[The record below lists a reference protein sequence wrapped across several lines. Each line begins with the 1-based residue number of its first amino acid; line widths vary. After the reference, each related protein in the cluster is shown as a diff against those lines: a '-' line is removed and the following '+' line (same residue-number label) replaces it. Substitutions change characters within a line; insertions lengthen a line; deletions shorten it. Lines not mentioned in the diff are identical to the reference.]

1 MGKIPYFWQNNANEF
16 MEKLEYPLL
25 YFQLKP
31 NAVLGLLVGAS
42 YQLVEKDVKSLK
54 MAIGNHLRKQ
64 YKRHSDYPY
73 LRMQKTK
80 LKVIRVSIRP
90 TYQDLS
96 GSYPTNHNLT
106 VPMIVVFGPTDQ
118 GYFECH
124 LPLFEQSFY
133 YYEESQLEPLVK
145 HFANTVLNNLS
156 PDRIYRLLTYP
167 EPNLDFVTLKVN
179 YSRDYTWPGFK
190 YKREFP
196 SLQRLTERYPY
207 PKAMRKNTSHA
218 PDAAWE
224 MDEKVK
230 EVLDK
235 IISYRANV
243 LVVGPHGVG
252 KSAVLQ
258 QAIKRISGQQKK
270 QQKLDYTFW
279 RIIPQRITAS
289 TKYLGEWEELC
300 EELVHELQAA
310 NGILWVIDII
320 QLIQS
325 GGEGA
330 EDSVAA
336 FLLTYLQQNQLQMIG
351 EATPQELESMR
362 RLLPGF
368 VENFQIV
375 KIDELP
381 EDKIQSVIQQF
392 ADSARQ
398 SFHLNITTAAL
409 QLTYRLLLRYYPY
422 ESFPGKA
429 IKFLGQCI
437 NEAQF
442 QNTGEIDQKAVIENF
457 SKQTGLPELFLRDD
471 LLLDQEE
478 LTQYFE
484 SRIIGQPAA
493 ISRLCSIV
501 KIYKAG
507 LNNPHK
513 PISTLLFAGPT
524 GVGKTAC
531 AQALA
536 NYFFGKGQQKSPLIR
551 IDMSE
556 FQHPSQIVRFI
567 GSGTEVGQLVKEIRE
582 RPFAVLLLDEVEKA
596 DPSIFDA
603 LLTVLDEGILVDAY
617 GRVTNF
623 RNTIIIMTSNLG
635 ASNRKSIGFTDAQD
649 DEARYLSAVQRHF
662 RPEFINRI
670 DGFVMFN
677 ALTQEDIK
685 AITHKELEE
694 LKKREGF
701 LKRNIRIL
709 FTEALTD
716 YLAQIGFD
724 ERFGARPLQRAID
737 QSLVTPLAHWF
748 LEHAE
753 IENCTVIV
761 DFQGEVIISVNS
773 GI

>member
-1 MGKIPYFWQNNANEF
+1 MGKISYIWSDNADEF

-31 NAVLGLLVGAS
+31 NAVLGLLVGTS
-42 YQLVEKDVKSLK
+42 YQLVEKDLKSLK
-54 MAIGNHLRKQ
+54 MSIGNHLRKH
-64 YKRHSDYPY
+64 YKRHTDYPY
-73 LRMQKTK
+73 LRLQKPR
-80 LKVIRVSIRP
+80 LKVIRVNIRP
-90 TYQDLS
+90 TYKDQS
-96 GSYPTNHNLT
+96 GSYPVNHSLS
-106 VPMIVVFGPTDQ
+106 VPMIIVYGPTKQ
-118 GYFECH
+118 EYYECH
-124 LPLFEQSFY
+124 LPLFEESFY
-133 YYEESQLEPLVK
+133 YYEENQLEPLVK
-145 HFANTVLNNLS
+145 HFANTVLNRLS
-156 PDRIYRLLTYP
+156 PDKIYRLLTYP
-167 EPNLDFVTLKVN
+167 EANLDFVSLKVN
-179 YSRDYTWPGFK
+179 YNRDYNWPGFK
-190 YKREFP
+190 YKREYP
-196 SLQRLTERYPY
+196 TLNRLTERYPY
-207 PKAMRKNTSHA
+207 PKAVRKNTGYT

-235 IISYRANV
+235 IINSRSNV
-243 LVVGPHGVG
+243 LIVGAHGVG

-258 QAIKRISGQQKK
+258 QAIKRISGLQKK
-270 QQKLDYTFW
+270 QKLDYTFW
-279 RIIPQRITAS
+279 RIISQRITAS

-320 QLIQS
+320 QMLQS
-325 GGEGA
+325 GGEGP

-336 FLLTYLQQNQLQMIG
+336 FMLAFLQQNQLQMIG
-351 EATPQELESMR
+351 EATLQELESMR

-368 VENFQIV
+368 IENFQIV
-375 KIDELP
+375 RIDELP
-381 EDKIQSVIQQF
+381 EEKILNVIHQF
-392 ADSARQ
+392 ADSVRQ
-398 SFHLNITTAAL
+398 SFRLHITSSTL
-409 QLTYRLLLRYYPY
+409 QLTYRVLLRYYPY

-442 QNTGEIDQKAVIENF
+442 QNTEQIDQKAVIQNF

-471 LLLDQEE
+471 LILDQEE
-478 LTQYFE
+478 LTQHFE
-484 SRIIGQPAA
+484 NRIIGQPSAVNK
-493 ISRLCSIV
+493 LCSIV

-536 NYFFGKGQQKSPLIR
+536 SYFFGKGQQKSPLIR

-556 FQHPSQIVRFI
+556 FQHSSQITRFI
-567 GSGTEVGQLVKEIRE
+567 GSGKEVGQLVKEIRE
-582 RPFAVLLLDEVEKA
+582 RPFSVLLLDEVEKA
-596 DPSIFDA
+596 NPSIFDA

-617 GRVTNF
+617 GRITNF

-635 ASNRKSIGFTDAQD
+635 ASNRKSIGFTNIGD
-649 DEARYLSAVQRHF
+649 DEAKYMSAIQRHF

-677 ALTQEDIK
+677 ALTQKDIQS
-685 AITHKELEE
+685 ITRMELEE

-709 FTEALTD
+709 FTDAMAD
-716 YLAQIGFD
+716 YLSQIGFD
-724 ERFGARPLQRAID
+724 GRYGARPLQRAID
-737 QSLVTPLAHWF
+737 QSMVTPLAHWF

-753 IENCTVIV
+753 VENCTVEV
-761 DFQGEVIISVNS
+761 DFSGEIVIRVKQ
-773 GI
+773 